1 MKAYGVNELRKMFL
15 EELRYNKIE
24 TICYML

>member
-1 MKAYGVNELRKMFL
+1 MYREYLLFL